1 VAVDPAART
10 VYVADFGGGTVSVI
24 DGATSTVTAT
34 VRVGSS
40 PEGVA
45 VDPGIHTAYVAND
58 GGNSVSMIS
67 RCM

>member
-1 VAVDPAART
+1 
-10 VYVADFGGGTVSVI
+10 
-24 DGATSTVTAT
+24 
-34 VRVGSS
+34 VGSD